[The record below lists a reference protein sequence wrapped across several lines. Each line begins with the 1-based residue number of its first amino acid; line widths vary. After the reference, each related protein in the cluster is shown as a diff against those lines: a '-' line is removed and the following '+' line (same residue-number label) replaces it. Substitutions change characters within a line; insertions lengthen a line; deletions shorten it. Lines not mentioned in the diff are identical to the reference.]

1 MEVQKLPVNCL
12 EVNEVL
18 EFSSFSLMRSEELF
32 VVSKF
37 EPKVSIYNSD
47 QSLETIKLALVLI
60 ERH

>member
-18 EFSSFSLMRSEELF
+18 EFSSLSLMRSEELF

-37 EPKVSIYNSD
+37 EPKVSIYNSGRG
-47 QSLETIKLALVLI
+47 LETIKLALVLI

>member
-37 EPKVSIYNSD
+37 EPKVSIYNSGR
-47 QSLETIKLALVLI
+47 SLETIKLALVLI